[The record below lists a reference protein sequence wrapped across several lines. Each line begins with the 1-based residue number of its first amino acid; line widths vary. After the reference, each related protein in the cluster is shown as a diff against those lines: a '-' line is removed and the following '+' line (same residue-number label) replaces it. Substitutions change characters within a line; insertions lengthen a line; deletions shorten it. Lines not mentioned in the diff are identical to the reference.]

1 MLNEKLKRSCDEL
14 WSKDTER
21 ELQHMQQLKGQVE
34 CLVRSSQQQLE
45 QLEEEN
51 KELRALLG
59 KAKEDMLQLQ
69 DTLIAIERR
78 IYTQTGANLS
88 TNIRLLDH
96 LSRAWQVHVQP
107 SNVDQSA
114 QSKAV
119 VIQQRRHELEVLH
132 NLSDGSETTDELART
147 ASEMSLIP
155 SSEAEQ
161 DRPLEIASIQTSDS
175 KSGIAIYTATSF
187 PLQSSYK
194 YVKDKTSNGATQSLE
209 MGDTGQDSA
218 PDMKQP
224 KKFEEPIQESN
235 PRKRLDRHN
244 SVQDPHREGF
254 QLKPTTFSLHS
265 SADNTFAPF
274 PYQVDGLHFGEKDS
288 LSSPKAKQPLHESES
303 LAATCTVTPELEQ
316 KLQKRRKRME
326 QQV

>member
-1 MLNEKLKRSCDEL
+1 MRNEKLKRSCDEL

-21 ELQHMQQLKGQVE
+21 EQQLKGQVE
-34 CLVRSSQQQLE
+34 RLVRSSQQQLE
-45 QLEEEN
+45 HLEEEN

-69 DTLIAIERR
+69 DTLTAIERR
-78 IYTQTGANLS
+78 IYTQTGAILS
-88 TNIRLLDH
+88 TNIRILDQ

-107 SNVDQSA
+107 SNVDPSA
-114 QSKAV
+114 QSNAV
-119 VIQQRRHELEVLH
+119 IIQQRRHELEVLH
-132 NLSDGSETTDELART
+132 NLSDGSETTDELTRT
-147 ASEMSLIP
+147 ASEMSFIP

-161 DRPLEIASIQTSDS
+161 DRPLEIATIQTNDS
-175 KSGIAIYTATSF
+175 ATSF
-187 PLQSSYK
+187 PLQSSYNI
-194 YVKDKTSNGATQSLE
+194 KDKTGNGATQSLE
-209 MGDTGQDSA
+209 MGDTGQDST

-224 KKFEEPIQESN
+224 KKHEEPIHESN

-244 SVQDPHREGF
+244 SVQDTHREGF

-274 PYQVDGLHFGEKDS
+274 LYQVDGLHFGEKDS

-303 LAATCTVTPELEQ
+303 LATTCMVTPELEQ
-316 KLQKRRKRME
+316 KLQRRRKRME

>member
-21 ELQHMQQLKGQVE
+21 EQQLKGQVE

-45 QLEEEN
+45 HLEEEN

-59 KAKEDMLQLQ
+59 KAKENMLQLQ
-69 DTLIAIERR
+69 DTLTAIERR
-78 IYTQTGANLS
+78 IYTQTAANLS
-88 TNIRLLDH
+88 ANIRLLDH

-107 SNVDQSA
+107 SNVDPSA
-114 QSKAV
+114 QSNAV
-119 VIQQRRHELEVLH
+119 IIQQRRHELEVLH
-132 NLSDGSETTDELART
+132 NLSDGSETTDELTHT

-161 DRPLEIASIQTSDS
+161 DRPLEIAMIQTNDS
-175 KSGIAIYTATSF
+175 AASF

-194 YVKDKTSNGATQSLE
+194 YIKDKTGNGATQSLE
-209 MGDTGQDSA
+209 MGDTGQDST

-224 KKFEEPIQESN
+224 KKHEEPIHESN

-244 SVQDPHREGF
+244 SVQDMHREGF

-274 PYQVDGLHFGEKDS
+274 SYQVDGLHVGEKDF

-303 LAATCTVTPELEQ
+303 LAATCMVTPELEQ
-316 KLQKRRKRME
+316 KLQRRRKRME

>member
-34 CLVRSSQQQLE
+34 CLIRSSQQQLK
-45 QLEEEN
+45 QVEEEN

-69 DTLIAIERR
+69 DTLTAMERR

-88 TNIRLLDH
+88 TNIQLLDH

-114 QSKAV
+114 QSKAAV
-119 VIQQRRHELEVLH
+119 MQQRRHELEVLH
-132 NLSDGSETTDELART
+132 NLSDGSETTDELTRA
-147 ASEMSLIP
+147 ASEMSLII

-161 DRPLEIASIQTSDS
+161 DRPLQKATIQTNDS
-175 KSGIAIYTATSF
+175 AASF

-194 YVKDKTSNGATQSLE
+194 YIKDKAGNGATQSLE
-209 MGDTGQDSA
+209 MGDTGQDSI
-218 PDMKQP
+218 PDMTQP
-224 KKFEEPIQESN
+224 KKLEEPIQESN
-235 PRKRLDRHN
+235 PHKRLDRHN
-244 SVQDPHREGF
+244 SMQDMHREGF
-254 QLKPTTFSLHS
+254 QLKPATFSLHS

-274 PYQVDGLHFGEKDS
+274 SYQVDGLHFGEKDS

-303 LAATCTVTPELEQ
+303 LAATCMVTPELEQ
-316 KLQKRRKRME
+316 KLQRRRKRME